1 MNESLRNNQIEYE
14 KIDSDNFDLRILIR
28 SFFLNKKLIA
38 VITFLSMAIALI
50 YSFTREKI
58 YKGSFQIVLKN
69 DRNSN
74 NNSFSGELLNN
85 ALGSRISNFVRS
97 QTAQDINTQV
107 EILKSPS
114 VLMPIFEYVKA
125 EKLNA
130 KKNISKYRFDKWLK
144 KSLGIELIDGTT
156 VLKIEYFD
164 NNKELI
170 FNSLNKIST
179 AYQQYSDKDRITG
192 LESGIKYIE
201 NQIEIYKQKSQN
213 SFSEFQKFATENN
226 MNSFFISENFSE
238 EDVSSFIDSQSGIQQ
253 DSVLRKRINTLELYI
268 ARLENI
274 KNNTLNFE
282 LAKSIAEI
290 MSENTEI
297 LLKRNDLVSIST
309 VSESLLNAK
318 TNLTENDPSIIDLQ
332 LQLDFMKADFVKTII
347 AELKSLKTRSEI
359 DLQSNLKSDS
369 QYTKY
374 KELARKSIRDDFTLQ
389 NLEQQKQILS
399 LEQAKSSKPW
409 ELITEPTL
417 FDKPIGLAK
426 RLILLNGL
434 LIGLVLSALTIY
446 LKDRIKDYVYSYKE
460 LTKDINIGFKL
471 NIQTQK
477 QEKFKETIKILSLKL
492 SQKEKINNLGLF
504 IVGDIPKEYINK
516 IVENLNLENQFK
528 IVIAKDLLEI
538 QKLNTNLIVLSP
550 GAITRTELKNLKQN
564 INVQGISFLGALIID
579 LESLSFSENY
589 LKREELLNQFRGKYQ
604 DLLNIFRN

>member
-1 MNESLRNNQIEYE
+1 MNESLRNNQIEYV
-14 KIDSDNFDLRILIR
+14 KLDSDNFDLRILIR

-38 VITFLSMAIALI
+38 IITFLSMAISLFYA
-50 YSFTREKI
+50 STKEKI

-69 DRNSN
+69 DSNSS
-74 NNSFSGELLNN
+74 NNSFSSELLNN
-85 ALGSRISNFVRS
+85 AFSSRFSRLVRS
-97 QTAQDINTQV
+97 QKVQDINTQV

-130 KKNISKYRFDKWLK
+130 KKNISIYRFDKWLK

-238 EDVSSFIDSQSGIQQ
+238 EDMSSFIDSQSGIQQ

-274 KNNTLNFE
+274 KNNTLDFE

-374 KELARKSIRDDFTLQ
+374 KELARKSIRDDLTLQ

-417 FDKPIGLAK
+417 FDKPIGLAN

-538 QKLNTNLIVLSP
+538 QKLNSKLIVLSP

>member
-1 MNESLRNNQIEYE
+1 MNESLRNNQIEYV
-14 KIDSDNFDLRILIR
+14 KLDSDNFDLRILIR

-38 VITFLSMAIALI
+38 IITFLSMAIALF

-58 YKGSFQIVLKN
+58 YKGSFQIVLKY

-85 ALGSRISNFVRS
+85 SLGSRISNFVRS

-114 VLMPIFEYVKA
+114 VLMPIFEYAKA

-130 KKNISKYRFDKWLK
+130 KKDISKYRFDKWLK

-238 EDVSSFIDSQSGIQQ
+238 EDMSSFIDSQSGIQQ

-274 KNNTLNFE
+274 KNNTLDFE

-347 AELKSLKTRSEI
+347 AELKSIKTRSEI

-374 KELARKSIRDDFTLQ
+374 KELARKSIRDDLTLQ

-417 FDKPIGLAK
+417 FDKPIGLAN

>member
-1 MNESLRNNQIEYE
+1 MNESLRNNQIEYV
-14 KIDSDNFDLRILIR
+14 KLDSDNFDLRILIR

-38 VITFLSMAIALI
+38 IITFLSMAISLI
-50 YSFTREKI
+50 YASTKEKI

-69 DRNSN
+69 DSNSS
-74 NNSFSGELLNN
+74 NNSFSSELINN

-170 FNSLNKIST
+170 FNALNKIST

-213 SFSEFQKFATENN
+213 SFTEFQKFATENN

-238 EDVSSFIDSQSGIQQ
+238 EDMSSFIDSQSGIQQ

-268 ARLENI
+268 ARLENT
-274 KNNTLNFE
+274 KNNTLEFE

-297 LLKRNDLVSIST
+297 LLKRNDLISIST

-417 FDKPIGLAK
+417 FDKPIGLAN

>member
-1 MNESLRNNQIEYE
+1 MNESLRNNQIEYV
-14 KIDSDNFDLRILIR
+14 KLDSDNFDLRILIR

-38 VITFLSMAIALI
+38 IITFLSMAISLFYA
-50 YSFTREKI
+50 STKEKI

-69 DRNSN
+69 DSNSS
-74 NNSFSGELLNN
+74 NNSFSSELLNN

-238 EDVSSFIDSQSGIQQ
+238 EDMSSFIDSQSGIQQ

-274 KNNTLNFE
+274 KNNTLDFE

-434 LIGLVLSALTIY
+434 LIGLVFSTLTIY

>member
-1 MNESLRNNQIEYE
+1 MNESLRNNQIEYV
-14 KIDSDNFDLRILIR
+14 KLDSDNFDLRILIR

-38 VITFLSMAIALI
+38 IITFLSIAISLI
-50 YSFTREKI
+50 YASTKEKI

-69 DRNSN
+69 DSNSS
-74 NNSFSGELLNN
+74 NNSFSSELLNN
-85 ALGSRISNFVRS
+85 ALGSRIGNFVRS

-114 VLMPIFEYVKA
+114 VLMPIFEYAKA

-238 EDVSSFIDSQSGIQQ
+238 EDMSSFIDSQSGIQQ

-274 KNNTLNFE
+274 KNNTLDFE

>member
-38 VITFLSMAIALI
+38 VITFLSMAIALF

-69 DRNSN
+69 DSNSN

-114 VLMPIFEYVKA
+114 VLMPIFEYAKA

-130 KKNISKYRFDKWLK
+130 KKDISKYRFDKWLK

-170 FNSLNKIST
+170 FNALNKIST

-192 LESGIKYIE
+192 LASGIKYIE
-201 NQIEIYKQKSQN
+201 NQIEIYKQKSLI

-226 MNSFFISENFSE
+226 MNTFFISENFSE
-238 EDVSSFIDSQSGIQQ
+238 QDMSSFIDSQSGMQQ
-253 DSVLRKRINTLELYI
+253 DSLLRKKIKTLELYI
-268 ARLENI
+268 SSLENL
-274 KNNTLNFE
+274 KNYTLNFE

-290 MSENTEI
+290 MSEDTEI
-297 LLKRNDLVSIST
+297 LLKRNDLVAIST
-309 VSESLLNAK
+309 VSENLLNAK
-318 TNLTENDPSIIDLQ
+318 TNFTENDPSIIDLQ
-332 LQLDFMKADFVKTII
+332 LQLDFMKSDFVKTII
-347 AELKSLKTRSEI
+347 AELKSLKNRSEI

-434 LIGLVLSALTIY
+434 LIGLVLSTLIIY

-504 IVGDIPKEYINK
+504 IVGDIPNEDINR
-516 IVENLNLENQFK
+516 IVNNLNLENQFK
-528 IVIAKDLLEI
+528 IVIANDLLEI
-538 QKLNTNLIVLSP
+538 QKINSKIILLSP
-550 GAITRTELKNLKQN
+550 GSITRTELKNLKQN
-564 INVQGISFLGALIID
+564 INFQGISFLGALIID
-579 LESLSFSENY
+579 LESFSFSENY
-589 LKREELLNQFRGKYQ
+589 LKREELLIQFRRKYQ
-604 DLLNIFRN
+604 DLFNKFFN

>member
-1 MNESLRNNQIEYE
+1 MNESLRNNQIEYV
-14 KIDSDNFDLRILIR
+14 KLDSDNFDLRILIR

-38 VITFLSMAIALI
+38 IITFLSMAISLI
-50 YSFTREKI
+50 YASTKEKI

-69 DRNSN
+69 DSNSS
-74 NNSFSGELLNN
+74 NNSFSSELLNN
-85 ALGSRISNFVRS
+85 ALGSRIGNFVRS

-238 EDVSSFIDSQSGIQQ
+238 EDVSSFIDSQSGIKQ
-253 DSVLRKRINTLELYI
+253 DSLLRKRINTLELYI

-274 KNNTLNFE
+274 KNNTLDFE

-359 DLQSNLKSDS
+359 DLKSNLKSDS

-374 KELARKSIRDDFTLQ
+374 KELARKSIRDDLTLQ

-538 QKLNTNLIVLSP
+538 QKLNTNLILLSP

>member
-1 MNESLRNNQIEYE
+1 MNESLRNNQIEYV
-14 KIDSDNFDLRILIR
+14 KLDSDNFDLRILIR

-38 VITFLSMAIALI
+38 IITFLSMAISLI
-50 YSFTREKI
+50 YASTKEKI

-69 DRNSN
+69 DSNSS
-74 NNSFSGELLNN
+74 NNSFSSELLNN
-85 ALGSRISNFVRS
+85 ALGSRIGNFVRS

-238 EDVSSFIDSQSGIQQ
+238 EDVSSFIDSQSGIKQ
-253 DSVLRKRINTLELYI
+253 DSLLRKRINTLELYI
-268 ARLENI
+268 ARLENK
-274 KNNTLNFE
+274 KNNTLDFE

>member
-1 MNESLRNNQIEYE
+1 MNESLRNNQIEYV
-14 KIDSDNFDLRILIR
+14 KLDSDNFDLRILIR

-38 VITFLSMAIALI
+38 IITFLSMAISLFYA
-50 YSFTREKI
+50 STKEKI

-69 DRNSN
+69 DSNSS
-74 NNSFSGELLNN
+74 NNSFSSELLNN
-85 ALGSRISNFVRS
+85 ALGSRIGNFVRS

-253 DSVLRKRINTLELYI
+253 DSLLRKRINTLELYI

-274 KNNTLNFE
+274 KNNTLDFE

-374 KELARKSIRDDFTLQ
+374 KELARKSIRDDLTLQ

-417 FDKPIGLAK
+417 FDKPIGLAN

-528 IVIAKDLLEI
+528 IVIAKDLLEL
-538 QKLNTNLIVLSP
+538 QKLNTNLILLSP

>member
-1 MNESLRNNQIEYE
+1 MNESLRNNQIEYV
-14 KIDSDNFDLRILIR
+14 KLDSDNFDLRILIR

-38 VITFLSMAIALI
+38 IITFLSMAISLI
-50 YSFTREKI
+50 YASTKEKI

-69 DRNSN
+69 DSNSS
-74 NNSFSGELLNN
+74 NNSFSSELLNN
-85 ALGSRISNFVRS
+85 ALGSRIGNFVRS

-253 DSVLRKRINTLELYI
+253 DSLLRKRINTLELYI

-274 KNNTLNFE
+274 KNNTLDFE

-359 DLQSNLKSDS
+359 DLQANLKSDS

>member
-1 MNESLRNNQIEYE
+1 MNESLRNNQIEYV
-14 KIDSDNFDLRILIR
+14 KLDSDNFDLRILIR

-38 VITFLSMAIALI
+38 IITFLSMAIALF

-74 NNSFSGELLNN
+74 PNSFSGELLNN

-201 NQIEIYKQKSQN
+201 NQTEIYKQKSQN

-253 DSVLRKRINTLELYI
+253 DSLLRKRINTLELYI

-274 KNNTLNFE
+274 KNNTLDFE

-434 LIGLVLSALTIY
+434 FIGLVFSTLTIY

-538 QKLNTNLIVLSP
+538 QKLNSNLIVLSP
-550 GAITRTELKNLKQN
+550 GTITRTELKNLKQN
-564 INVQGISFLGALIID
+564 INVQGIS
-579 LESLSFSENY
+579 
-589 LKREELLNQFRGKYQ
+589 
-604 DLLNIFRN
+604 LLNIFLN

>member
-1 MNESLRNNQIEYE
+1 MNESLRNNQIEYV
-14 KIDSDNFDLRILIR
+14 KLDSDNFDLRILIR

-38 VITFLSMAIALI
+38 IITFLSMAISLFYA
-50 YSFTREKI
+50 STKEKI

-69 DRNSN
+69 DSNSS
-74 NNSFSGELLNN
+74 NNSFSSELLSN

-97 QTAQDINTQV
+97 QTAQDINTLV

-226 MNSFFISENFSE
+226 MNTFFISENFSE
-238 EDVSSFIDSQSGIQQ
+238 KDMSSFIDSQSGMQQ

-268 ARLENI
+268 ARLDNI
-274 KNNTLNFE
+274 KNNFLDFE

-417 FDKPIGLAK
+417 FDKPIGLAN

>member
-1 MNESLRNNQIEYE
+1 MNESLRNNQIEYV
-14 KIDSDNFDLRILIR
+14 KLDSDNFDLRILIR

-38 VITFLSMAIALI
+38 IITFLSMLISLI
-50 YSFTREKI
+50 YASTKEKI

-69 DRNSN
+69 DSNSS
-74 NNSFSGELLNN
+74 NNSFSSELLNN

-114 VLMPIFEYVKA
+114 VLMPIFEYAKA

-130 KKNISKYRFDKWLK
+130 KKDISKYRFDKWLK

-238 EDVSSFIDSQSGIQQ
+238 EDISSFIDSQSGIQQ

-274 KNNTLNFE
+274 KNNTLDFE

-434 LIGLVLSALTIY
+434 LIGLVFSTLTIY

>member
-274 KNNTLNFE
+274 KNNTLDFE

-504 IVGDIPKEYINK
+504 IVGDIPNEDINR
-516 IVENLNLENQFK
+516 IVNNLNLENQFK
-528 IVIAKDLLEI
+528 IVIANDLLEI
-538 QKLNTNLIVLSP
+538 QKINSKIILLSP
-550 GAITRTELKNLKQN
+550 GSITRTELKNLKQN
-564 INVQGISFLGALIID
+564 INFQGISFLGALIID
-579 LESLSFSENY
+579 LESFSFSENY
-589 LKREELLNQFRGKYQ
+589 LKREELLNQFRRKYQ
-604 DLLNIFRN
+604 DLFNKFFN

>member
-1 MNESLRNNQIEYE
+1 MLKNES
-14 KIDSDNFDLRILIR
+14 
-28 SFFLNKKLIA
+28 
-38 VITFLSMAIALI
+38 
-50 YSFTREKI
+50 
-58 YKGSFQIVLKN
+58 
-69 DRNSN
+69 NSG
-74 NNSFSGELLNN
+74 NNSFSSELLSS
-85 ALGSRISNFVRS
+85 ALGSRISNLVRS

-114 VLMPIFEYVKA
+114 VLMPIFEYAKA

-130 KKNISKYRFDKWLK
+130 KKDISKYRFDKWLK

-201 NQIEIYKQKSQN
+201 NQTEIYKQKSQN

-238 EDVSSFIDSQSGIQQ
+238 EDISSFIDSQSGIQQ

-274 KNNTLNFE
+274 KNNTLDFE

-564 INVQGISFLGALIID
+564 INFQGISFLGALIID
-579 LESLSFSENY
+579 LESFSFSENY
-589 LKREELLNQFRGKYQ
+589 LKREELLNQFRRKYQ
-604 DLLNIFRN
+604 DLFNKFFN

>member
-1 MNESLRNNQIEYE
+1 MNESLRNNQIEYV
-14 KIDSDNFDLRILIR
+14 KLDSDNFDLRILIR

-38 VITFLSMAIALI
+38 IITFLSMAISLFYA
-50 YSFTREKI
+50 STKEKI

-69 DRNSN
+69 DSNSS
-74 NNSFSGELLNN
+74 NNSFSSELLNN

-144 KSLGIELIDGTT
+144 KSLVIELIKGTT

-238 EDVSSFIDSQSGIQQ
+238 EDMSSFIDSQSGIQQ

-274 KNNTLNFE
+274 KNNTLDFE

-399 LEQAKSSKPW
+399 LEQAKSSKSW

-417 FDKPIGLAK
+417 FDKPIGLAN

-604 DLLNIFRN
+604 DLLNIIRN

>member
-1 MNESLRNNQIEYE
+1 MNESLRNNQIEYV
-14 KIDSDNFDLRILIR
+14 KLDSDNFDLRILIR

-38 VITFLSMAIALI
+38 IITFLSMAISLFYA
-50 YSFTREKI
+50 STKEKI

-69 DRNSN
+69 DSNSS
-74 NNSFSGELLNN
+74 NNSFSSELLNN
-85 ALGSRISNFVRS
+85 ALGSRIGNFVRS

-253 DSVLRKRINTLELYI
+253 DSLLRKRINTLELYI

-274 KNNTLNFE
+274 KNNTLDFE

-434 LIGLVLSALTIY
+434 FIGLVLSTLTIY

>member
-1 MNESLRNNQIEYE
+1 MNESLRNNQIEYV
-14 KIDSDNFDLRILIR
+14 KLDSDNFDLRILIR
-28 SFFLNKKLIA
+28 SFLLNKKLIA
-38 VITFLSMAIALI
+38 IITFLSMVIALF
-50 YSFTREKI
+50 YASTKEKI

-69 DRNSN
+69 DSNSS
-74 NNSFSGELLNN
+74 NNSFSSELLSN

-238 EDVSSFIDSQSGIQQ
+238 EDMSSFIDSQSGIQQ

-309 VSESLLNAK
+309 VSEELLSAK

>member
-1 MNESLRNNQIEYE
+1 MNESLRNNQIEYV
-14 KIDSDNFDLRILIR
+14 KLDSDNFDLRILIR

-38 VITFLSMAIALI
+38 IITFLSMVISLFYA
-50 YSFTREKI
+50 STKEKI

-69 DRNSN
+69 DSNSS
-74 NNSFSGELLNN
+74 NNSFSSELLNN

-238 EDVSSFIDSQSGIQQ
+238 EDMSSFIDSQSGIQQ

-268 ARLENI
+268 ARLENK
-274 KNNTLNFE
+274 KNNTLDFE

>member
-38 VITFLSMAIALI
+38 IITFLSMAIALF

-114 VLMPIFEYVKA
+114 VLMPIFEYAKA

-130 KKNISKYRFDKWLK
+130 KKDISKYRFDKWLK

-170 FNSLNKIST
+170 FNALNKISS

-201 NQIEIYKQKSQN
+201 NQIEIYKQKSLN

-226 MNSFFISENFSE
+226 MNTFFISENFSE
-238 EDVSSFIDSQSGIQQ
+238 QDMSSFIDSQSGMQQ
-253 DSVLRKRINTLELYI
+253 DSLLRKKIKTLELYI
-268 ARLENI
+268 SSLENL
-274 KNNTLNFE
+274 KNYTLNFE

-290 MSENTEI
+290 MSEDTEI
-297 LLKRNDLVSIST
+297 LLKRNDLVAIST
-309 VSESLLNAK
+309 VSENLLNNK
-318 TNLTENDPSIIDLQ
+318 TNFTENDPSIIDLQ
-332 LQLDFMKADFVKTII
+332 LQLDFMKSEFVKTII
-347 AELKSLKTRSEI
+347 AELKSLKNRSEI

-434 LIGLVLSALTIY
+434 LIGLVLSTLIIY

-460 LTKDINIGFKL
+460 LTKDINIGFRL

-504 IVGDIPKEYINK
+504 IVGDIPNEAINK
-516 IVENLNLENQFK
+516 IVNNLNLENQFK
-528 IVIAKDLLEI
+528 IVVANDLLEI
-538 QKLNTNLIVLSP
+538 QKLNSKIILLSP
-550 GAITRTELKNLKQN
+550 GSITRTELKNLKQN
-564 INVQGISFLGALIID
+564 INFQETSFLGALIID
-579 LESLSFSENY
+579 LESFSFSENY
-589 LKREELLNQFRGKYQ
+589 LKREELLNQFRRKYQ
-604 DLLNIFRN
+604 DLFNKFFN

>member
-1 MNESLRNNQIEYE
+1 MNESLRNNQIEYV
-14 KIDSDNFDLRILIR
+14 KLDSDNFDLRILIR
-28 SFFLNKKLIA
+28 SFLLNKKLIA
-38 VITFLSMAIALI
+38 IITFLSMVISLFYA
-50 YSFTREKI
+50 STKEKI

-69 DRNSN
+69 DSNSS
-74 NNSFSGELLNN
+74 NNSFSSELLSN

-238 EDVSSFIDSQSGIQQ
+238 EDMSSFIDSQSGIQQ

-274 KNNTLNFE
+274 KNNTYDFE

>member
-1 MNESLRNNQIEYE
+1 MNESLRNNQIEYV
-14 KIDSDNFDLRILIR
+14 KLDSDNFDLRILIR

-38 VITFLSMAIALI
+38 IITFLSMAISLI
-50 YSFTREKI
+50 YASTKEKI

-69 DRNSN
+69 DSNSS
-74 NNSFSGELLNN
+74 NNSFSSELLSN

-504 IVGDIPKEYINK
+504 IVGDIPNEDINR
-516 IVENLNLENQFK
+516 IVNNLNLENQFK
-528 IVIAKDLLEI
+528 IVIANDLLEI
-538 QKLNTNLIVLSP
+538 QKINSKIILLSP
-550 GAITRTELKNLKQN
+550 GSITRTELKNLKQN
-564 INVQGISFLGALIID
+564 INFQGISFLGALIID
-579 LESLSFSENY
+579 LESFSFSENY
-589 LKREELLNQFRGKYQ
+589 LKREELLNQFRRKYQ
-604 DLLNIFRN
+604 DLFNKFFN

>member
-1 MNESLRNNQIEYE
+1 MNESSSNNQIEYTTL
-14 KIDSDNFDLRILIR
+14 DSDNFDLRILIR
-28 SFFLNKKLIA
+28 NLFLNKKLFAI
-38 VITFLSMAIALI
+38 ITFLSMAISLFYA
-50 YSFTREKI
+50 FTKEKI

-69 DRNSN
+69 DSN
-74 NNSFSGELLNN
+74 NDNSFSSELLNN
-85 ALGSRISNFVRS
+85 ALGSRINKLVRS

-114 VLMPIFEYVKA
+114 VLMPIFEYAKA

-130 KKNISKYRFDKWLK
+130 KKDISKYRFDKWLK
-144 KSLGIELIDGTT
+144 KSLGIELIDGTS

-170 FNSLNKIST
+170 LNALNKIST
-179 AYQQYSDKDRITG
+179 AYQQYSEKDRITG

-201 NQIEIYKQKSQN
+201 NQIELYKQKSQN

-226 MNSFFISENFSE
+226 MNTFFISENFSE
-238 EDVSSFIDSQSGIQQ
+238 KDISSFIDSQSGMQQ
-253 DSVLRKRINTLELYI
+253 DSALRKKIKTLELYI
-268 ARLENI
+268 SSLENQ
-274 KNNTLNFE
+274 KNYTLNFE

-290 MSENTEI
+290 ISENTEI
-297 LLKRNDLVSIST
+297 LIKRNDLVAIST
-309 VSESLLNAK
+309 VSEKLLNAK
-318 TNLTENDPSIIDLQ
+318 TLLTENDPTIVDLQ
-332 LQLDFMKADFVKTII
+332 LQLDFLKSEFVKTII
-347 AELKSLKTRSEI
+347 AELKSFKNRSQI
-359 DLQSNLKSDS
+359 DLQSNLKSDTE
-369 QYTKY
+369 YTKY

-409 ELITEPTL
+409 ELITKPTL
-417 FDKPIGLAK
+417 FDKPIGIAK

-434 LIGLVLSALTIY
+434 LIGLVFSTLTIY
-446 LKDRIKDYVYSYKE
+446 LRDRIKDYVYSYKE

-492 SQKEKINNLGLF
+492 SQKEKTTNIGLF
-504 IVGDIPKEYINK
+504 IVGDIPKEDINK
-516 IVENLNLENQFK
+516 IVNSLNLENQFK

-538 QKLNTNLIVLSP
+538 QKLNSKLIVLSP

-564 INVQGISFLGALIID
+564 INFQGISFLGALIID
-579 LESLSFSENY
+579 LESFSFSENY
-589 LKREELLNQFRGKYQ
+589 LKREELLNKFRRKYK
-604 DLLNIFRN
+604 DLFNIFLN

>member
-1 MNESLRNNQIEYE
+1 MNESSSNNQIEYTTL
-14 KIDSDNFDLRILIR
+14 DSDNFDLRILIR
-28 SFFLNKKLIA
+28 NLFLNKKLIA
-38 VITFLSMAIALI
+38 SITFLSMAISLF
-50 YSFTREKI
+50 YSLTKEKI

-69 DRNSN
+69 DN
-74 NNSFSGELLNN
+74 NNDNSFSSELLNN
-85 ALGSRISNFVRS
+85 ALGSRISKLVRS
-97 QTAQDINTQV
+97 QNAQDINTQV

-114 VLMPIFEYVKA
+114 VLMPIFEYAKA

-130 KKNISKYRFDKWLK
+130 KKDISKFRFDKWLK

-164 NNKELI
+164 NNKDLI
-170 FNSLNKIST
+170 LNGLNKIST
-179 AYQQYSDKDRITG
+179 AYQQYSEKDRITG

-213 SFSEFQKFATENN
+213 SFSEFQEFATENN
-226 MNSFFISENFSE
+226 MNTFFISENFSE
-238 EDVSSFIDSQSGIQQ
+238 KDMSSFIDAQSGVQQ
-253 DSVLRKRINTLELYI
+253 DSLLRKKIKTLELYI
-268 ARLENI
+268 SSLENQ
-274 KNNTLNFE
+274 KNYPFE

-297 LLKRNDLVSIST
+297 LIKRNDLVAIST
-309 VSESLLNAK
+309 VSEKLLNAK
-318 TNLTENDPSIIDLQ
+318 SHLTENDPSIIDLK
-332 LQLDFMKADFVKTII
+332 LQLDFLKSEFVKTII
-347 AELKSLKTRSEI
+347 AELISIKSRSEI

-369 QYTKY
+369 EYTKY

-417 FDKPIGLAK
+417 FDKPIGIAK

-434 LIGLVLSALTIY
+434 LIGLVLSTLTIY
-446 LKDRIKDYVYSYKE
+446 LRDRIKDYVYSYKE

-492 SQKEKINNLGLF
+492 SQKEKITNLGLF
-504 IVGDIPKEYINK
+504 IVGDIPKEDINK
-516 IVENLNLENQFK
+516 IVNNLNLENQFK

-538 QKLNTNLIVLSP
+538 QKLNSKMIVLSP
-550 GAITRTELKNLKQN
+550 GSITRTELKNLRQN
-564 INVQGISFLGALIID
+564 INFQGISFLGALIID
-579 LESLSFSENY
+579 LELLSFSENY
-589 LKREELLNQFRGKYQ
+589 LKREELLNQFRRKYQ
-604 DLLNIFRN
+604 DLLNIFLK

>member
-1 MNESLRNNQIEYE
+1 MNESFRNNQIEYE

-38 VITFLSMAIALI
+38 VITFLSMATALF

-69 DRNSN
+69 DRNGN

-114 VLMPIFEYVKA
+114 VLMPIFEYAKA

-130 KKNISKYRFDKWLK
+130 KKDISKYRFDKWLK

-170 FNSLNKIST
+170 FNALNKIST

-201 NQIEIYKQKSQN
+201 NQIEIYKQKSLI

-226 MNSFFISENFSE
+226 MNTFFISENFSE
-238 EDVSSFIDSQSGIQQ
+238 QDMSSFIDSQSGMQQ
-253 DSVLRKRINTLELYI
+253 DSVLRKKIKTLELYI
-268 ARLENI
+268 SSLENL
-274 KNNTLNFE
+274 KNYTLNFE

-290 MSENTEI
+290 MSEDTEI
-297 LLKRNDLVSIST
+297 LLKRNDLVAIST
-309 VSESLLNAK
+309 VSENLLNAK
-318 TNLTENDPSIIDLQ
+318 TNFTENDPSIIDLQ
-332 LQLDFMKADFVKTII
+332 LQLDFMKSEFVKTII
-347 AELKSLKTRSEI
+347 AELKSLKNRSEI

-434 LIGLVLSALTIY
+434 LIGLVLSTLIIY

-504 IVGDIPKEYINK
+504 IVGDIPNEDIDK
-516 IVENLNLENQFK
+516 IVNNLNLENQFK
-528 IVIAKDLLEI
+528 IVIANDLVEI
-538 QKLNTNLIVLSP
+538 QKINSKIILLSP
-550 GAITRTELKNLKQN
+550 GSITRTELKNLKQN
-564 INVQGISFLGALIID
+564 INFQGISFLGALIID
-579 LESLSFSENY
+579 LESFSFSENY
-589 LKREELLNQFRGKYQ
+589 LKREELLDQFRRKYQ
-604 DLLNIFRN
+604 DLFNKFFN

>member
-1 MNESLRNNQIEYE
+1 MNESLRNNQIEY
-14 KIDSDNFDLRILIR
+14 KTLDSDNFDLRILIR
-28 SFFLNKKLIA
+28 NLFLNKKLFAI
-38 VITFLSMAIALI
+38 ITFLSMAISLFYA
-50 YSFTREKI
+50 FTKEKI

-69 DRNSN
+69 DSN
-74 NNSFSGELLNN
+74 NDNSFSSELLNN
-85 ALGSRISNFVRS
+85 ALGSRINKLVRS

-114 VLMPIFEYVKA
+114 VLMPIFEYAKA

-130 KKNISKYRFDKWLK
+130 KKDISKYRFDKWLK
-144 KSLGIELIDGTT
+144 KSLDIELIDGTT

-201 NQIEIYKQKSQN
+201 NQIEIYKQKSLN

-226 MNSFFISENFSE
+226 MNTFFISENFSE
-238 EDVSSFIDSQSGIQQ
+238 KDISSFIDSQSGMQQ
-253 DSVLRKRINTLELYI
+253 DSVLRKKIKTLELYI
-268 ARLENI
+268 SRLENQ
-274 KNNTLNFE
+274 KNYTLNFE
-282 LAKSIAEI
+282 LAKSIAEMI
-290 MSENTEI
+290 SENTEI
-297 LLKRNDLVSIST
+297 LIKRNDLVAIST
-309 VSESLLNAK
+309 VSEKLLNAK
-318 TNLTENDPSIIDLQ
+318 TLLTENDPTIVDLQ
-332 LQLDFMKADFVKTII
+332 LQLDFLKSEFVKTII
-347 AELKSLKTRSEI
+347 AELKSFKNRSQI
-359 DLQSNLKSDS
+359 DLQSNLKSDTE
-369 QYTKY
+369 YTKY

-409 ELITEPTL
+409 ELITKPTL
-417 FDKPIGLAK
+417 FDKPIGIAK

-434 LIGLVLSALTIY
+434 FIGLVTSTLIIY
-446 LKDRIKDYVYSYKE
+446 LRDRIKDYVYSYKE

-492 SQKEKINNLGLF
+492 SQKEKTTNIGLF
-504 IVGDIPKEYINK
+504 IVGDIPKENINK
-516 IVENLNLENQFK
+516 IVNNLNLENQFK

-538 QKLNTNLIVLSP
+538 QKLNSKLIVLSP
-550 GAITRTELKNLKQN
+550 GVITRTELKNLKQN
-564 INVQGISFLGALIID
+564 INFQGISFLGALIID
-579 LESLSFSENY
+579 LESFSFSENY
-589 LKREELLNQFRGKYQ
+589 LKREELLNKFRRKYK
-604 DLLNIFRN
+604 DLFNIFLN

>member
-1 MNESLRNNQIEYE
+1 MNESLRNNQIEYV
-14 KIDSDNFDLRILIR
+14 KLDSDNFDLRILIR
-28 SFFLNKKLIA
+28 SFFINKKLIA
-38 VITFLSMAIALI
+38 IITFLSMAISLFYA
-50 YSFTREKI
+50 STKEKI

-69 DRNSN
+69 DSNSS
-74 NNSFSGELLNN
+74 NNSFSSELINN

-238 EDVSSFIDSQSGIQQ
+238 EDMSSFIDSQSGIQQ

-274 KNNTLNFE
+274 KNNTLDFE

-504 IVGDIPKEYINK
+504 IVGDIPNEDINR
-516 IVENLNLENQFK
+516 IVNNLNLENQFK
-528 IVIAKDLLEI
+528 IVIANDLLEI
-538 QKLNTNLIVLSP
+538 QKINSKIILLSP
-550 GAITRTELKNLKQN
+550 GSITRTELKNLKQN
-564 INVQGISFLGALIID
+564 INFQGISFLGALIID
-579 LESLSFSENY
+579 LESFSFSENY
-589 LKREELLNQFRGKYQ
+589 LKREELLNQFRRKYQ
-604 DLLNIFRN
+604 DLFNKFFN

>member
-1 MNESLRNNQIEYE
+1 
-14 KIDSDNFDLRILIR
+14 
-28 SFFLNKKLIA
+28 
-38 VITFLSMAIALI
+38 
-50 YSFTREKI
+50 
-58 YKGSFQIVLKN
+58 
-69 DRNSN
+69 
-74 NNSFSGELLNN
+74 
-85 ALGSRISNFVRS
+85 
-97 QTAQDINTQV
+97 
-107 EILKSPS
+107 
-114 VLMPIFEYVKA
+114 MPIFEYAKA

-130 KKNISKYRFDKWLK
+130 KKDISKYRFDKWLK
-144 KSLGIELIDGTT
+144 KSLGIELIDGTS

-164 NNKELI
+164 NDKELI
-170 FNSLNKIST
+170 FNALNKIST

-238 EDVSSFIDSQSGIQQ
+238 EDMSSFIDSQSGIQQ

-274 KNNTLNFE
+274 KNNTLDFE

-374 KELARKSIRDDFTLQ
+374 KELARKSIRDDLTLQ

-434 LIGLVLSALTIY
+434 LIGLVLSTLTIY

-504 IVGDIPKEYINK
+504 IVGDIPKEDINK
-516 IVENLNLENQFK
+516 IVKNLNLENQFK

-538 QKLNTNLIVLSP
+538 QKLNSKLIVLSP

-589 LKREELLNQFRGKYQ
+589 LKREELLNQFRRKYQ
-604 DLLNIFRN
+604 DLLNIFLN

>member
-38 VITFLSMAIALI
+38 VITFLSMAIALF

-114 VLMPIFEYVKA
+114 VLMPIFEYAKA

-130 KKNISKYRFDKWLK
+130 KKDISKYRFDKWLK

-170 FNSLNKIST
+170 FNALNKIST

-192 LESGIKYIE
+192 LASGIKYIE
-201 NQIEIYKQKSQN
+201 NQIEIYKQKSLI

-226 MNSFFISENFSE
+226 MNTFFISENFSE
-238 EDVSSFIDSQSGIQQ
+238 QDMSSFIDSQSGMQQ
-253 DSVLRKRINTLELYI
+253 DSLLRKKIKTLELYI
-268 ARLENI
+268 SSLENL
-274 KNNTLNFE
+274 KNYTLNFE

-290 MSENTEI
+290 MSEDTEI
-297 LLKRNDLVSIST
+297 LLKRNDLVAIST
-309 VSESLLNAK
+309 VSENLLNAK
-318 TNLTENDPSIIDLQ
+318 TNFTENDPSIIDLQ
-332 LQLDFMKADFVKTII
+332 LQLDFMKSDFVKTII
-347 AELKSLKTRSEI
+347 AELKSLKNRSEI

-434 LIGLVLSALTIY
+434 LIGLVLSTLIIY

-504 IVGDIPKEYINK
+504 IVGDIPNEDINR
-516 IVENLNLENQFK
+516 IVNNLNLENQFK
-528 IVIAKDLLEI
+528 IVIANDLLEI
-538 QKLNTNLIVLSP
+538 QKINSKIILLSP
-550 GAITRTELKNLKQN
+550 GSITRTELKNLKQN
-564 INVQGISFLGALIID
+564 INFQGISFLGALIID
-579 LESLSFSENY
+579 LESFSFSENY
-589 LKREELLNQFRGKYQ
+589 LKREELLIQFRRKYQ
-604 DLLNIFRN
+604 DLFNKFFN

>member
-1 MNESLRNNQIEYE
+1 MNESLRNNQIEYV
-14 KIDSDNFDLRILIR
+14 KLDSDNFDLRILIR
-28 SFFLNKKLIA
+28 IFFLNKKLIGI
-38 VITFLSMAIALI
+38 ITFLSIAVSLF
-50 YSFTREKI
+50 YASTKEKI

-69 DRNSN
+69 DSNSS
-74 NNSFSGELLNN
+74 NNSFSSELLSN

-226 MNSFFISENFSE
+226 MNSFFISENFAE
-238 EDVSSFIDSQSGIQQ
+238 EDMSSFIDSQSGIQQ

-274 KNNTLNFE
+274 KNNTLDFE

-318 TNLTENDPSIIDLQ
+318 TNLTENVPSIIDLQ

-374 KELARKSIRDDFTLQ
+374 KELARKSIRDDLTLQ

-446 LKDRIKDYVYSYKE
+446 LKDRIKDNVYSYKE

>member
-1 MNESLRNNQIEYE
+1 MNESLRNNQIEYV
-14 KIDSDNFDLRILIR
+14 KLDSDNFDLRILIR

-38 VITFLSMAIALI
+38 IITFLSMAISLFYA
-50 YSFTREKI
+50 STKEKI

-69 DRNSN
+69 DSNSS
-74 NNSFSGELLNN
+74 NNSFSSELLNN

-238 EDVSSFIDSQSGIQQ
+238 EDMSSFIDSQSGIQQ

-274 KNNTLNFE
+274 KNNTLDFE

>member
-1 MNESLRNNQIEYE
+1 MNESLRNNQIEY
-14 KIDSDNFDLRILIR
+14 KTLDSDNFDLRILIR
-28 SFFLNKKLIA
+28 NLFLNKKLFAI
-38 VITFLSMAIALI
+38 ITFLSMAISLFYA
-50 YSFTREKI
+50 FTKEKI

-69 DRNSN
+69 DSNSS
-74 NNSFSGELLNN
+74 NNSFSSELLNN

-114 VLMPIFEYVKA
+114 VLMPIFEYAKA

-130 KKNISKYRFDKWLK
+130 KKDISKYRFDKWLK
-144 KSLGIELIDGTT
+144 KSLGIELIDGTS

-170 FNSLNKIST
+170 LNALNKIST
-179 AYQQYSDKDRITG
+179 AYQQYSEKDRITG

-201 NQIEIYKQKSQN
+201 NQIELYKQKSQN

-226 MNSFFISENFSE
+226 MNTFFISENFSE
-238 EDVSSFIDSQSGIQQ
+238 KDISSFIDSQSGMQQ
-253 DSVLRKRINTLELYI
+253 DSALRKKIKTLELYI
-268 ARLENI
+268 SSLENQ
-274 KNNTLNFE
+274 KNYTLNFE

-290 MSENTEI
+290 ISENTEI
-297 LLKRNDLVSIST
+297 LIKRNDLVAIST
-309 VSESLLNAK
+309 VSEKLLNAK
-318 TNLTENDPSIIDLQ
+318 TLLTENDPTIVDLQ
-332 LQLDFMKADFVKTII
+332 LQLDFLKSEFVKTII
-347 AELKSLKTRSEI
+347 AELKSFKNRSQI
-359 DLQSNLKSDS
+359 DLQSNLKSDTE
-369 QYTKY
+369 YTKY

-409 ELITEPTL
+409 ELITKPTL
-417 FDKPIGLAK
+417 FDKPIGIAK

-434 LIGLVLSALTIY
+434 FIGLVTSTLIIY
-446 LKDRIKDYVYSYKE
+446 LRDRIKDYVYSYKE

-492 SQKEKINNLGLF
+492 SQKEKTTNIGLF
-504 IVGDIPKEYINK
+504 IVGDIPKEDINK
-516 IVENLNLENQFK
+516 IVNSLNLENQFK

-538 QKLNTNLIVLSP
+538 QKLNSKLIVLSP

-564 INVQGISFLGALIID
+564 INFQGISFLGALIID
-579 LESLSFSENY
+579 LDSFSFSENY
-589 LKREELLNQFRGKYQ
+589 LKREELLNKFRRKYK
-604 DLLNIFRN
+604 DLFNIFLN

>member
-1 MNESLRNNQIEYE
+1 MNESLRNNQIEYV
-14 KIDSDNFDLRILIR
+14 KLDSDNFDLRILIR

-38 VITFLSMAIALI
+38 IITFLSMAISLI
-50 YSFTREKI
+50 YASTKEKI

-69 DRNSN
+69 DSNSS
-74 NNSFSGELLNN
+74 NNSFSSELLSN

-192 LESGIKYIE
+192 LASGIKYIE

-238 EDVSSFIDSQSGIQQ
+238 EDMSSFIDSQSGIQQ
-253 DSVLRKRINTLELYI
+253 DSVLRKRIKTLELYI

-274 KNNTLNFE
+274 KNNTLDFE

-359 DLQSNLKSDS
+359 DLQSNLKSDY

-374 KELARKSIRDDFTLQ
+374 KELARKSIRDDLTLQ

-417 FDKPIGLAK
+417 FEKPIGLAK

>member
-1 MNESLRNNQIEYE
+1 MNESLRNNQIEYV
-14 KIDSDNFDLRILIR
+14 KLDSDNFDLRILIR

-38 VITFLSMAIALI
+38 IITFLSMAISLI
-50 YSFTREKI
+50 YASTKEKI

-69 DRNSN
+69 DSNSS
-74 NNSFSGELLNN
+74 NNSFSSELLNN
-85 ALGSRISNFVRS
+85 ALGSRIGNFVRS

-253 DSVLRKRINTLELYI
+253 DSLLRKRINTLELYI

-274 KNNTLNFE
+274 KNNTLDFE

-528 IVIAKDLLEI
+528 IVIAKDLLEL
-538 QKLNTNLIVLSP
+538 QKLNTNLILLSP

>member
-1 MNESLRNNQIEYE
+1 MNESLRNNQIEYV
-14 KIDSDNFDLRILIR
+14 KLDSDNFDLRILIR

-38 VITFLSMAIALI
+38 IITFLSLAISLFYA
-50 YSFTREKI
+50 STKEKI

-69 DRNSN
+69 DSNSS
-74 NNSFSGELLNN
+74 NNSFSSELINN

-238 EDVSSFIDSQSGIQQ
+238 EDMSSFIDSQSGIQQ

-274 KNNTLNFE
+274 KNNTLDFE

-417 FDKPIGLAK
+417 FDKPIGLAN

>member
-38 VITFLSMAIALI
+38 IITFLSMAIALF

-114 VLMPIFEYVKA
+114 VLMPIFEYAKA

-130 KKNISKYRFDKWLK
+130 KKDISKYRFDKWLK

-170 FNSLNKIST
+170 FNALNKISS

-201 NQIEIYKQKSQN
+201 NQIEIYKQKSLN

-226 MNSFFISENFSE
+226 MNTFFISENFSE
-238 EDVSSFIDSQSGIQQ
+238 QDMSSFIDSQSGMQQ
-253 DSVLRKRINTLELYI
+253 DSLLRKKIKTLELYI
-268 ARLENI
+268 SSLENL
-274 KNNTLNFE
+274 KNYTLNFE

-290 MSENTEI
+290 MSEDTEI
-297 LLKRNDLVSIST
+297 LLKRNDLVAIST
-309 VSESLLNAK
+309 VSENLLNNK
-318 TNLTENDPSIIDLQ
+318 TNFTENDPSIIDLQ
-332 LQLDFMKADFVKTII
+332 LQLDFMKSEFVKTII
-347 AELKSLKTRSEI
+347 AELKSLKNRSEI

-434 LIGLVLSALTIY
+434 LIGLVLSTLIIY

-504 IVGDIPKEYINK
+504 IVGDIPNEAINK
-516 IVENLNLENQFK
+516 IVNNLNLENQFK
-528 IVIAKDLLEI
+528 IVVANDLLEI
-538 QKLNTNLIVLSP
+538 QKLNSKIILLSP
-550 GAITRTELKNLKQN
+550 GSITRTELKNLKQN
-564 INVQGISFLGALIID
+564 INFQETSFLGALIID
-579 LESLSFSENY
+579 LESFSFSENY
-589 LKREELLNQFRGKYQ
+589 LKREELLNQFRRKYQ
-604 DLLNIFRN
+604 DLFNKFFN